1 MARRKQ
7 WVPDGSAG
15 GSDPH
20 DAYAAAWDDSGDY
33 HASDY
38 HAGDHY
44 DGHASS
50 AGHGVGRGTAGSRD
64 DSALSA
70 GPLVRMLRALSGA
83 VAAGLAL
90 LAVAVVVVA
99 VIGSQRGFPGPGA
112 ASVAAHCAGA
122 AGALLCQRF
131 ADRRRGAI
139 AALASLGVF
148 AITGVV
154 LWTQWWN

>member
-1 MARRKQ
+1 MARRRQ
-7 WVPDGSAG
+7 WVPDGSAD

-33 HASDY
+33 HA
-38 HAGDHY
+38 GDHY
-44 DGHASS
+44 DGYGSS
-50 AGHGVGRGTAGSRD
+50 AGHRD

-90 LAVAVVVVA
+90 LAVTVVVVA
-99 VIGSQRGFPGPGA
+99 VLGSQRGFPGPGA
-112 ASVAAHCAGA
+112 ASVAAHCAGT
-122 AGALLCQRF
+122 AGALLCQRLT
-131 ADRRRGAI
+131 DRRRGAI